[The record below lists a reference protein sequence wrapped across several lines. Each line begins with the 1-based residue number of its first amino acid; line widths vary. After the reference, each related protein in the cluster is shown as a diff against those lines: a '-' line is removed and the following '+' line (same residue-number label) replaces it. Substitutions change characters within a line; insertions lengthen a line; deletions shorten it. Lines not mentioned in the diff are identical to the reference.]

1 VLFIGTQFSNLYTA
15 VDTPAR
21 GRVVRSLVQLG
32 ALKQLTLAWFHG
44 LMQLPDSVVR
54 SIIVALTAASARP
67 LYQEVRRWVWDP
79 ETFAPG
85 RSQRRCYPT
94 GRCASVTDLQSFRDC
109 Q

>member
-1 VLFIGTQFSNLYTA
+1 LVLNSVTS
-15 VDTPAR
+15 TPQWIRQPEAAW
-21 GRVVRSLVQLG
+21 SEALCMQLG